1 MAKKAA
7 VRKTAG
13 KKAVAPKT
21 AGKAVRK
28 VVAKKAASTRKA
40 PPAAPA
46 HITQEEAV
54 AQIQALLEAKRE
66 RVQNGPNWPGAEAQ
80 AHHPESDV
88 HDELPSHANAS
99 GDAPHGIGLAHARGE
114 GMKRGKS

>member
-1 MAKKAA
+1 
-7 VRKTAG
+7 
-13 KKAVAPKT
+13 
-21 AGKAVRK
+21 
-28 VVAKKAASTRKA
+28 VAKRTARKAASGKT
-40 PPAAPA
+40 PVVPT
-46 HITQEEAV
+46 HLSQEEAV

-66 RVQNGPNWPGAEAQ
+66 RVQRGPDWPGADAQ
-80 AHHPESDV
+80 AHHPDAAS

>member
-1 MAKKAA
+1 M
-7 VRKTAG
+7 
-13 KKAVAPKT
+13 
-21 AGKAVRK
+21 
-28 VVAKKAASTRKA
+28 
-40 PPAAPA
+40 
-46 HITQEEAV
+46 

-66 RVQNGPNWPGAEAQ
+66 RVQRGPDWPGAEAQ
-80 AHHPESDV
+80 AHHPDAAT